1 MENRKEDSE
10 IFEMIRKPTVEL
22 CMDQVLNNKILEIEL
37 RKEENEPDSYVQL
50 ENAKPPIS
58 DSNVTQMGTE
68 LGWKPQMLQHSE
80 TQNNLTDWNAQ
91 APNQG

>member
-22 CMDQVLNNKILEIEL
+22 CMDQVLNDKILEIEL

-50 ENAKPPIS
+50 ENAKPPICEP
-58 DSNVTQMGTE
+58 QMGTE
-68 LGWKPQMLQHSE
+68 LGWEPQLLQRPE
-80 TQNNLTDWNAQ
+80 TRNDGANWNAQ
-91 APNQG
+91 TSSQGEL

>member
-22 CMDQVLNNKILEIEL
+22 CMDQVLNDKILEIEL

-50 ENAKPPIS
+50 ENAKPPIC
-58 DSNVTQMGTE
+58 DPQMGTE
-68 LGWKPQMLQHSE
+68 LGWEPIQHQE
-80 TQNNLTDWNAQ
+80 TQNDVTDLNARTSG
-91 APNQG
+91 QG